1 MISER
6 YRQRHKLTLKFT
18 KMKTVYQVS
27 QKFSTEKDTQELS
40 AQDFENYQDAKD
52 HFEEIKNET
61 QQGGYIITDLQKIV
75 YDEDDNIDWELSD
88 MDLETFCSEYNYAE
102 HYGKLVVAYMHTGK
116 GMNYSHKFLDAFFLD
131 KRSEIR
137 ISENPDYRFTAW
149 TTITGLTAEDL
160 EGLTYD
166 EAVERVEDEVNLKLT
181 NSIDLSNLDLNFVNN
196 ED

>member
-1 MISER
+1 
-6 YRQRHKLTLKFT
+6 
-18 KMKTVYQVS
+18 MKTVYQVS
-27 QKFSTEKDTQELS
+27 QKFSTEKDTKELS

-52 HFEEIKNET
+52 YFEEIKNET

-88 MDLETFCSEYNYAE
+88 TDLDTFCNPYDYEE

-131 KRSEIR
+131 KRSESQ

-149 TTITGLTAEDL
+149 TTITDLTAEDL

-166 EAVERVEDEVNLKLT
+166 EAVERVENEVNLKLT
-181 NSIDLSNLDLNFVNN
+181 NRIDLSNLDLNFVNN